1 MVRDAARRKQKYEAK
16 IDADVMRSRILAH
29 KTAMVEQMESATA
42 ELATLE
48 AEVKRV
54 VEGMTTPVYTHLIPA
69 YLNVG
74 RQLYKLQK
82 SFSGVT
88 YSSECKVVLDKWKAK
103 GLAVYV
109 LKEIAKLF
117 GYTYAG

>member
-1 MVRDAARRKQKYEAK
+1 MVRDASRRKQKYEAK

-29 KTAMVEQMESATA
+29 KSAMVEQMEAKTA
-42 ELATLE
+42 DLATLE

-54 VEGMTTPVYTHLIPA
+54 VEAQTTPIYTHLIPA

-82 SFSGVT
+82 NFSGTT
-88 YSSECKVVLDKWKAK
+88 YTAEAKIVLDKWKAK
-103 GLAVYV
+103 GLTQYV
-109 LKEIAKLF
+109 LTAIAKLF
-117 GYTYAG
+117 GVTYP